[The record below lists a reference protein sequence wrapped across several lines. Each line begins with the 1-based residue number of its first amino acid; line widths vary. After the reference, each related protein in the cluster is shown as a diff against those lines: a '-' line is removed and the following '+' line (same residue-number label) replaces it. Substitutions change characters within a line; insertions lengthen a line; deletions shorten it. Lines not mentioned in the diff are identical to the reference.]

1 MMTLSA
7 RLFGEEERAV
17 RKERG
22 SVTPGGSNLN
32 AFLGEGTSFKG
43 TLTFEGTVRID
54 GRLEG
59 EIFTKDTLVIGETAQ
74 VQAVI
79 NAGTVVVSGTVRGD
93 ILASKKVEILSTGK
107 LFGNISSPVL
117 SIEEGVVFEGSC
129 TMGREA
135 AERATQKAQPAAAEQ
150 PKK

>member
-1 MMTLSA
+1 MIGG
-7 RLFGEEERAV
+7 REEK
-17 RKERG
+17 KERFFSG
-22 SVTPGGSNLN
+22 KESFN
-32 AFLGEGTSFKG
+32 AFLGEGTLFKG
-43 TLTFEGTVRID
+43 ILSFEGTVRID
-54 GRLEG
+54 GRMEG
-59 EIFTKDTLVIGETAQ
+59 EIVTKDTLVIGETAQ

-135 AERATQKAQPAAAEQ
+135 AERSSQKGQPAAAEA